1 MYTYPAREAK
11 NSFSM
16 LLDMA
21 ALGHEIRITKH
32 GQEIAKLVSS
42 TAQIL
47 QDAKSKITLKISQ
60 SQSKQALSANPDL
73 AILNELTSLR
83 ARVKPAHSAQDTS
96 DPLTWQSARDEGR
109 RV

>member
-32 GQEIAKLVSS
+32 GQEIAKLVSN

-47 QDAKSKITLKISQ
+47 QVTKSKMT
-60 SQSKQALSANPDL
+60 SKMTKPESRQALTANPDS
-73 AILNELTSLR
+73 AILNELASIR
-83 ARVKPAHSAQDTS
+83 ARVKSAS
-96 DPLTWQSARDEGR
+96 AAYGASEPLTWQVARDDGR